1 MLQFIGGPQL
11 LLMLIVPIGI
21 FILGFYMGKKSG
33 YIKRLK
39 ETESQERKLN

>member
-11 LLMLIVPIGI
+11 LLILLVPIGI

-39 ETESQERKLN
+39 ETENQEKKLN